1 MAAACSMP
9 SKSVSGVM
17 RAFASGF
24 GGSDSGVSSHQP
36 AAAAMAS
43 RTAARGIAHLDLP
56 CCGSLAAGGRRSLS
70 QASSYDRNA

>member
-24 GGSDSGVSSHQP
+24 GGSDSSVEQP
-36 AAAAMAS
+36 PTRGAAMAS
-43 RTAARGIAHLDLP
+43 RTAATGMIHLGVPLLRLALP
-56 CCGSLAAGGRRSLS
+56 KAG
-70 QASSYDRNA
+70 ADP